1 MYISAGT
8 YPATLTVTDNQGLTD
23 TATGTATISAKHDV
37 AVVDV
42 TPFPSE
48 VTVGKLVSIKVTV
61 VNQGTE
67 TENFN
72 IIIYYDNTII
82 GTKSVTNLASGDSET
97 LTINWETTDIDPGT
111 YTIKAVASTI
121 TGEIDITNNEFID
134 DTVTITVQEAP
145 ALGILLYVAAA
156 GVAVTIV
163 AAIAFYFLR
172 IRKPKPA

>member
-1 MYISAGT
+1 
-8 YPATLTVTDNQGLTD
+8 
-23 TATGTATISAKHDV
+23 V

-48 VTVGKLVSIKVTV
+48 VTVGELVSINVTV
-61 VNQGTE
+61 VNGGTE
-67 TENFN
+67 TETFN
-72 IIIYYDNTII
+72 IIVYYDNTII
-82 GTKSVTNLASGDSET
+82 GTKSVTNLASGASET

-156 GVAVTIV
+156 GVAITIM